1 MAIFNMVAW
10 GSWGWLIVPIDT
22 VTNLDCIEEQGK
34 ATLTWTDPND
44 AVYNWVTLVSWTKS
58 ILVRKV
64 GSIPTSTTDGTVLVT
79 STTRNEY
86 STNWFVDTWLS
97 QSTGYYYAVFT
108 VWDNGTVARSVY
120 YYIYN
125 SDYFYIK
132 AEAENSYTFLRK
144 KWTPSD
150 ISLETSSDGVS
161 WSDYSMTS
169 TKVLPYKWSRVYFR
183 SKNTNNVFSSS
194 VADNYWFRWG
204 WKIGAYGNISYLL
217 NRNKTNT
224 APDYCFNNLFN
235 TQYYNLVKVDLE
247 LPWTSIWAFSFLH
260 FLQFNKDLKSAKIK
274 CNATTLWQNC
284 FDWFFQGCSNLED
297 LDIKLPATTVAYGCY
312 EFMFASCT
320 KLTKLV
326 KLPATTLNTYCYL
339 QMYKWCSLIKL
350 SSTKTWEY
358 QTAYRI
364 PTSWTWSWGS
374 NQTKDMFTD
383 TGWTFTWTP
392 SLNTTYYTS
401 NEVIW

>member
-1 MAIFNMVAW
+1 MAIFNMVGG
-10 GSWGWLIVPIDT
+10 GSWGWLIVPIDA
-22 VTNLDCIEEQGK
+22 VTDLDCIEEQWK

-64 GSIPTSTTDGTVLVT
+64 GSVPTSTTDGTVLVT

-86 STNWFVDTWLS
+86 STNWYVDSWLS

-132 AEAENSYTFLRK
+132 AEAENSSTFLQK
-144 KWTPSD
+144 IWTPND
-150 ISLETSSDGVS
+150 VSLETSLDGVS

-235 TQYYNLVKVDLE
+235 TQHYNLVKVDLE

-284 FDWFFQGCSNLED
+284 FEWFFQRCSNLED

-326 KLPATTLNTYCYL
+326 KLPATTLNTSCYL

>member
-1 MAIFNMVAW
+1 MSIFNMVW
-10 GSWGWLIVPIDT
+10 GGSWGWLIVPIDT
-22 VTNLDCIEEQGK
+22 VTDLDCIEEQWK

-64 GSIPTSTTDGTVLVT
+64 GSVPTSTTDGTVLVT

-86 STNWFVDTWLS
+86 STNWYVDSWLS

-132 AEAENSYTFLRK
+132 AEAENSSTFLQK
-144 KWTPSD
+144 IWTPSD

-169 TKVLPYKWSRVYFR
+169 SKVLPYKWSRVYFR
-183 SKNTNNVFSSS
+183 NKNTNNVFSTNGS
-194 VADNYWFRWG
+194 NCYKFRYN

-217 NRNKTNT
+217 NRNKTDI
-224 APDYCFNNLFN
+224 APSNCFVSLFDA
-235 TQYYNLVKVDLE
+235 QYYNLVKVDLE
-247 LPWTSIWAFSFLH
+247 LPWTSIESYSFYR
-260 FLQFNKDLKSAKIK
+260 FLSNNYDLKSAKIK
-274 CNATTLWQNC
+274 CNATTIW
-284 FDWFFQGCSNLED
+284 QGCFGYIFRWCKNLED

-312 EFMFASCT
+312 QNMFDGCT

-326 KLPATTLNTYCYL
+326 KLPATTLASYCY
-339 QMYKWCSLIKL
+339 QGMYNWCSLIKL
-350 SSTKTWEY
+350 STTQTWAY

-364 PTSWTWSWGS
+364 PTSGTWNWGS
-374 NQTKDMFTD
+374 NQTKDMFTN

-392 SLNTTYYTS
+392 SINTTYYTS